1 MQPRILKH
9 APKSEYY
16 FREGCFITELS
27 NGGHDPAAS
36 LARARVEPGRTT
48 AWHALQDTVERYV
61 ILEGA
66 GLVEIGDLP
75 PQDVTPGDV
84 IVIPAGCRQRIT
96 CTGPSDLI
104 FLAVCTPRFDAKNYI
119 ALEEQETQNHSQWD
133 GSPPSRG

>member
-1 MQPRILKH
+1 MRPCILKRN
-9 APKSEYY
+9 PKSEYY

-27 NGGHDPAAS
+27 NGDHDPAAS

-84 IVIPAGCRQRIT
+84 IIIPAGCRQRIT

-104 FLAVCTPRFDAKNYI
+104 FLAACTPRFEAKNYI
-119 ALEEQETQNHSQWD
+119 ALEEWD
-133 GSPPSRG
+133 GSPPAQE